1 MKKLSSLLVLCALS
15 FVACGGSNEVAA
27 TVDGVDV
34 TVGDVEALVSKVED
48 TTISKEEFA
57 SFLSFN
63 IVLEIF
69 ARQAEADFGITFTD
83 EEIAAEADEIV
94 TIELAKLAEG
104 KTREEFLKENEVTE
118 QLLQQIAHQSLIQ
131 AGVLDAIKADLQP
144 PTQEEID
151 TQRTQ
156 SAADLTQVCAAH
168 ILVATEA
175 EAQDVLTRLE
185 GGEEFADLAAELST
199 DTGSGAQGGDLG
211 CQAAG
216 GYVPEFA
223 TAALAAEL
231 GVATDPVLS
240 EFGYH
245 VLLVSERTEALPGEL
260 PTEDEVIELLLNQAA
275 TPASNDWF
283 IAAASGADVE
293 VNEKYGTWQAEPTP
307 GVVPPAE

>member
-1 MKKLSSLLVLCALS
+1 LCALLLA
-15 FVACGGSNEVAA
+15 ACGGSNEVAA
-27 TVDGVDV
+27 NVDGVDV
-34 TVGDVEALVSKVED
+34 TVGDVEALVTQADD

-63 IVLEIF
+63 IVLDIF
-69 ARQAEADFGITFTD
+69 TRQAEADFGITFTD

-94 TIELAKLAEG
+94 TAELAEG
-104 KTREEFLKENEVTE
+104 QTREEFLEVNEVTE
-118 QLLQQIAHQSLIQ
+118 QLLEQIAHQSLIE
-131 AGVLDAIKADLQP
+131 AGVRDAIKADLQP

-151 TQRTQ
+151 TQMTQ
-156 SAADLTQVCAAH
+156 SVADLTEVCAAH
-168 ILVATEA
+168 ILVATEP
-175 EAQDVLTRLE
+175 EAQEVLTRLE
-185 GGEEFADLAAELST
+185 AGEEFADLAAELST
-199 DTGSGAQGGDLG
+199 DTASGGQGGDLG

-245 VLLVSERTEALPGEL
+245 VLLVSERTEAAPEEL

-275 TPASNDWF
+275 APASNDWF
-283 IAAASGADVE
+283 LAAAAAAIVE
-293 VNEKYGTWQAEPTP
+293 VNEKYGTWTLDPSPQ
-307 GVVPPAE
+307 VVPPAE